1 MSSAFKIIAAF
12 QRCANY
18 PKDSLGLQALVQGL
32 ATASRET
39 GVQMEDIVARCA
51 AISQWCP
58 TDVDLLSVGWEIVAD
73 RKRAA
78 EAEVERTKRAQWER
92 DCGPAKPFS
101 WNDAVD
107 PKRVREVA
115 ERRTRMFREIK
126 QLLHLPT
133 GKWAAPDDMWAA
145 AERLGYH
152 DYAYCW
158 RRSAPPGGNDWRVQI
173 PEDVLA
179 KCSGP
184 GVIRNHAMPVF

>member
-1 MSSAFKIIAAF
+1 LNSAFKIIASF

-39 GVQMEDIVARCA
+39 GVQMQDITERCA
-51 AISQWCP
+51 KISQYCP
-58 TDVDLLSVGWEIVAD
+58 TDADFLNVARDILAD
-73 RKRAA
+73 RKRAE
-78 EAEVERTKRAQWER
+78 EADVERTKRAQWER
-92 DCGPAKPFS
+92 DCGPAKQFNWS
-101 WNDAVD
+101 DAVD

-133 GKWAAPDDMWAA
+133 GKWAPLGEMLAA

-158 RRSAPPGGNDWRVQI
+158 RRSGPEASLWSGNI
-173 PEDVLA
+173 PEEVLA
-179 KCSGP
+179 KCKGP
-184 GVIRNHAMPVF
+184 GVVRGYGSVQP

>member
-1 MSSAFKIIAAF
+1 MISPLKLIAAF
-12 QRCANY
+12 QRCQNY
-18 PKDSLGLQALVQGL
+18 PKDDFGVQALVQGL

-39 GVQMEDIVARCA
+39 GVQMQDITERCA
-51 AISQWCP
+51 KISQYCP
-58 TDVDLLSVGWEIVAD
+58 TDADFLNVARDILAD
-73 RKRAA
+73 RKRAE
-78 EAEVERTKRAQWER
+78 EADVERTKRAAWER
-92 DCGPAKPFS
+92 DCGPAKQFNWS
-101 WNDAVD
+101 DAVD

-158 RRSAPPGGNDWRVQI
+158 RRSAPPGGNDWRGQI